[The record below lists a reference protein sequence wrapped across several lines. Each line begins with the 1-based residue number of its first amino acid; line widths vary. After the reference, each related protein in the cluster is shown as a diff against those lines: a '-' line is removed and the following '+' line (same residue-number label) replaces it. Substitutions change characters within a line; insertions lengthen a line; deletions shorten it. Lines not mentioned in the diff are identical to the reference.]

1 MLAIDDAKFP
11 PPRPHNSA
19 STSMVGYVVPMSCT
33 AKPMP
38 IAGISRDAVDIVVH
52 LRPPK
57 IGTMN
62 E

>member
-1 MLAIDDAKFP
+1 MVLVVLC
-11 PPRPHNSA
+11 A
-19 STSMVGYVVPMSCT
+19 S
-33 AKPMP
+33 
-38 IAGISRDAVDIVVH
+38 AGISSDAVEMAVH